1 MPNKSVILKLT
12 YMKGESIMDFVT
24 ELFSLIS
31 EVFTGFFGII
41 ETGLTSVVGLFWDN
55 TTGLTMIGT
64 LLLVGLGVG
73 LVWTLIS
80 FVTRLVRRVG

>member
-1 MPNKSVILKLT
+1 MILTDYTPLILL
-12 YMKGESIMDFVT
+12 KGKIMN
-24 ELFSLIS
+24 
-31 EVFTGFFGII
+31 
-41 ETGLTSVVGLFWDN
+41 SVVGLFWDN

-64 LLLVGLGVG
+64 LLLIGLGVG